1 MVVVLVAQSCLT
13 LCNPMDWRV
22 CMMQRVLRVLQVSAE
37 LLHAPALQVV
47 PEELR
52 HTTLLKLAL
61 RDLSRHVCHCPGA
74 QVLLQCEVIAIV
86 DH

>member
-1 MVVVLVAQSCLT
+1 MHAKKQKANKQILSVHNKT
-13 LCNPMDWRV
+13 L
-22 CMMQRVLRVLQVSAE
+22 
-37 LLHAPALQVV
+37 LQVV

>member
-22 CMMQRVLRVLQVSAE
+22 CMMLHVLRVLQVSAE
-37 LLHAPALQVV
+37 PLHAPALQVV
-47 PEELR
+47 LEELR

-61 RDLSRHVCHCPGA
+61 RDLSRRVCHGPGA
-74 QVLLQCEVIAIV
+74 QVLLQWEVIAIV